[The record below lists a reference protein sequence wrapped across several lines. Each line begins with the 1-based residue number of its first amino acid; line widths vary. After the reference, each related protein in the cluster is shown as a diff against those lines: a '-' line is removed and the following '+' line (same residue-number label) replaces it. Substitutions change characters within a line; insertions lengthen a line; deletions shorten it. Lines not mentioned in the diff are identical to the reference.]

1 MTDINIDIDN
11 IVTDLNGKADRDL
24 TNAVGALSSSAKE
37 YFTKISLPSSKY
49 VDLTLGASGA
59 TYIAPADGYFQF
71 TKRASGAVQSI
82 SLWNSTISSFG
93 IRTSVPSGENA
104 ACFLPIRKG
113 DICSVT
119 YSTSG
124 ETITFRFYYTQGEI

>member
-1 MTDINIDIDN
+1 MAVNINIDN
-11 IVTDLNGKADRDL
+11 IATDLNNKADKDL
-24 TNAVGALSSSAKE
+24 TNSVGALSSSSKE

-49 VDLTLGASGA
+49 VDLTLGASG
-59 TYIAPADGYFQF
+59 TSYTAPANGYFQF
-71 TKRASGAVQSI
+71 TKRASGAIQSI

-104 ACFLPIRKG
+104 ACFLPVKKG

-119 YSTSG
+119 YTTSG

>member
-1 MTDINIDIDN
+1 MAVNINIDN
-11 IVTDLNGKADRDL
+11 ITTDLNGKADKDL
-24 TNAVGALSSSAKE
+24 TNVVDAMSTSAKS
-37 YFTKISLPSSKY
+37 YFGGLSMPSSKY
-49 VDLTLGASGA
+49 IDLTLGASGT
-59 TYIAPADGYFQF
+59 TYTAPANGYFQF
-71 TKRASGAVQSI
+71 TKKASGTIQSI

-104 ACFLPIRKG
+104 ACFLPVRKG